1 LDPERR
7 FGPTAEADQRM
18 SAQFVKRNQSRYAD
32 HLLREAH
39 GLDAL
44 RRAAAGTGID
54 VPEVIHVDHQT
65 LTMPFIRSTR
75 CCVDQWT
82 RLGHGLASIHARPQ
96 PRFGFDEDNYI
107 GLNPQPN
114 AFNDS
119 WGSFFLRQR
128 LEFQVGLIG
137 DQRRHHHFSQY
148 LQQKAARLREF
159 LDDESVSPNLLH
171 GDLWNGNVL
180 CGEGGRVWLIDPAP
194 YYGDPEVD
202 LAMTEMFG
210 GFPAEFY
217 AAYRVRRPESSTYPL
232 KKRIYNLY
240 HYLNHLNL
248 FGDAYL
254 DGCEAGFAT
263 LGKI

>member
-1 LDPERR
+1 
-7 FGPTAEADQRM
+7 M
-18 SAQFVKRNQSRYAD
+18 STQFVKRNQSPYAD

-44 RRAAAGTGID
+44 RRAAADAGIG
-54 VPEVIHVDHQT
+54 VPEVIHVDHQS
-65 LTMPFIRSTR
+65 LTMLFIRSTR
-75 CCVDQWT
+75 CSADQWT

-96 PRFGFDEDNYI
+96 PRFGFEEDNYI

-119 WGSFFLRQR
+119 WGSFFLHQR
-128 LEFQVGLIG
+128 LEFQVGRIAA
-137 DQRRHHHFSQY
+137 QRRRRQFSQY
-148 LQQKAARLREF
+148 LQQKAPRLRQF
-159 LDDESVSPNLLH
+159 LDSASVSPSLLH

-180 CGEGGRVWLIDPAP
+180 CGEDGRVWLIDPAP

-217 AAYRVRRPESSTYPL
+217 AAYRARRAESSTYPL
-232 KKRIYNLY
+232 KKPIYNLY

-248 FGDAYL
+248 FGEAYL
-254 DGCEAGFAT
+254 DGCEAGFAA